1 VLAEPKAPSPEPT
14 PAAKPLPV
22 WLQRLRRMINVEFPL
37 LLGLAMVLAA
47 LPSDE
52 LGPRL
57 RSAHDRLIGGMRQL
71 SLSQSWSM
79 YAPDPGRGH
88 YFMELVA
95 HDVDGT
101 VRVLEDSELAEHGWG
116 TSFFWDRTRM
126 EIWRHTV
133 TGRLDEVN
141 RNRTWYLRGV
151 CVREARRGYDI
162 QRIEMTQVFRRI
174 RSPEQ
179 VRDGKALLGPI
190 KRVKAQ
196 DASCRVEIIR
206 EMIAADAR
214 RRGALDD

>member
-1 VLAEPKAPSPEPT
+1 MTT
-14 PAAKPLPV
+14 PATL
-22 WLQRLRRMINVEFPL
+22 LQQLRRVVNVLTPL
-37 LLGLAMVLAA
+37 LLGATMLLATC
-47 LPSDE
+47 PSE
-52 LGPRL
+52 QLGPYL
-57 RSAHDRLIGGMRQL
+57 RPAHDRLIGWMRPL

-79 YAPDPGRGH
+79 YAPDPGRAH

-95 HDVDGT
+95 HDADGT

-116 TSFFWDRTRM
+116 TSFFWDRTRW

-133 TGRLDEVN
+133 TGRVDEVN

-151 CVREARRGYDI
+151 CVREARRGYDV

-179 VRDGKALLGPI
+179 VREGKALLGPI

-196 DASCRVEIIR
+196 DGSCRVKIIQ
-206 EMIAADAR
+206 EMIEADAL
-214 RRGALDD
+214 RRGDSR